1 MNAVEGE
8 EGEDDDADGGQAY
21 KIGEGEPHGD
31 LLGEGESQIDA
42 TPAQSHEL
50 KNRSIK
56 NYSKTKRSAAPLF

>member
-31 LLGEGESQIDA
+31 LLGFWKSFLLEKENHRSTRLQLNRID
-42 TPAQSHEL
+42 
-50 KNRSIK
+50 
-56 NYSKTKRSAAPLF
+56 